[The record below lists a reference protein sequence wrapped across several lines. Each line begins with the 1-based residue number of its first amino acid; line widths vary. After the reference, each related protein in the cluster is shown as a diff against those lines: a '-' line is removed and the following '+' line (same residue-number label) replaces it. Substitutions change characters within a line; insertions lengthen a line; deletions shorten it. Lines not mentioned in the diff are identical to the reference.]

1 MVNENWTSCFFV
13 IVFVGVAVI
22 GIVVVVVV
30 VLVDVVLE
38 ALLRYCFVV
47 DCVLVLT

>member
-1 MVNENWTSCFFV
+1 MKIGRVVFFV
-13 IVFVGVAVI
+13 IVFIGVAVI

-38 ALLRYCFVV
+38 ALFRYCFVV
-47 DCVLVLT
+47 DCVLVWT